1 MTRNR
6 AGLAN
11 YPGATDQ
18 ATLEDEILD
27 ERARELLA
35 ENKRWWDLIRAHK
48 AGSNV
53 QRFMDNR
60 GDDSADPNVWNFYYW
75 SLDESV
81 LLKNNKLVQS
91 PGYN

>member
-11 YPGATDQ
+11 YDGSTDQ

-48 AGSNV
+48 VGQNV
-53 QRFMDNR
+53 PRFLENR
-60 GDDSADPNVWNFYYW
+60 GDDSTDPNIWNYYYW
-75 SLDESV
+75 PITESV
-81 LLKNNKLVQS
+81 LILNDKLEQS
-91 PGYN
+91 PGY